1 MCDKTHGDDS
11 ATGLNS
17 KLLFPQERLTS
28 LTKWSELSNFLQEKN
43 LIARPLSID
52 DYDEGYMNLLTGL
65 TRVGT
70 VSREDYV
77 HRFETMKRS
86 NEIFDHYAIVVIV
99 DKQTNKVVATST
111 LFLEL
116 KFIRQCAIR
125 GRLEDVAVLESH
137 RGHNI
142 GKTIVQII
150 VELAREVYNCY
161 KLTLD
166 CMTDDLKKFYAQN
179 GFSYGCNMLNIRFH
193 E

>member
-1 MCDKTHGDDS
+1 MCDKTYGGDS
-11 ATGLNS
+11 ATGLDS
-17 KLLFPQERLTS
+17 KLLFPIERLTRLS
-28 LTKWSELSNFLQEKN
+28 KWPDICAFLQEKN
-43 LIARPLSID
+43 LIVRPLSLD
-52 DYDEGYMNLLTGL
+52 DYDNGYMELLSGL

-70 VSREDYV
+70 VSKEDYV
-77 HRFETMKRS
+77 HRFETMKKS
-86 NEIFDHYAIVVIV
+86 NEISDHYAIVVLV
-99 DKQTNKVVATST
+99 DQQTNKVVATST

-137 RGHNI
+137 RGHKI
-142 GKTIVQII
+142 GKLIVQII

-166 CMTDDLKKFYAQN
+166 CMTDDLQKFYAQN
-179 GFSYGCNMLNIRFH
+179 GFSYGCNMLNIRFK